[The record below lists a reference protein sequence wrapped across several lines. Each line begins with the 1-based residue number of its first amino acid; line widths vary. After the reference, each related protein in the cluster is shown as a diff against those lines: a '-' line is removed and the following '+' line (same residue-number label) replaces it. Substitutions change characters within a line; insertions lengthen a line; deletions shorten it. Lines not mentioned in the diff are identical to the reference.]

1 MREVMRSGSGIR
13 DERHPVSGFH
23 GLLQCG
29 MAGRPRVA
37 IAAETG
43 NIGARLEIPGGGMI
57 LCCGEALI
65 DFLPRKTADGADAY
79 QPFCGGSIYNT
90 AIALGRLGVP
100 VGLFT
105 GLSEDFFGDMLREG
119 LTASKVS
126 LKFIKTAAR
135 PSTLAFVKLSGGQAR
150 YSFFD
155 DNSASRMLTKRDL
168 PKLDSKVQALH
179 FGSISLIPEPGG
191 GALEA
196 LMTREAK
203 KRVISLDPNIR
214 PGQIKDRRAH
224 LARLRRL
231 IAMADVLKLSD
242 EDVRWMTGKDDIRT
256 AARQWLK
263 LGAKLVL
270 VTCGG
275 KGVEAFTRSAHL
287 ARPAEKVKVADT
299 VGAGDTFTAGFLSA
313 LRAAKLLDKRRI
325 ASLTEDKLGAA
336 LAFASRAAAITCSRP
351 GADPPWARELA

>member
-1 MREVMRSGSGIR
+1 M
-13 DERHPVSGFH
+13 
-23 GLLQCG
+23 
-29 MAGRPRVA
+29 
-37 IAAETG
+37 T
-43 NIGARLEIPGGGMI
+43 

-126 LKFIKTAAR
+126 LKFTRTAAR

-155 DNSASRMLTKRDL
+155 DNSAGRMLTRRDL
-168 PKLDSKVQALH
+168 PRLDGKVQALH

-196 LMTREAK
+196 LMAREAK

-224 LARLRRL
+224 LARLHRL
-231 IAMADVLKLSD
+231 IAMADILKLSD
-242 EDVRWMTGKDDIRT
+242 EDVRWMTGKDDIAA
-256 AARQWLK
+256 AARKWLR
-263 LGAKLVL
+263 LGAGMVL
-270 VTCGG
+270 VTRGG
-275 KGVEAFTRSAHL
+275 KGVEAFTPAIHL
-287 ARPAEKVKVADT
+287 VRPAEKVKVADT
-299 VGAGDTFTAGFLSA
+299 VGAGDTFTAGFLTA
-313 LRAAKLLDKRRI
+313 LRSARLLDKARI
-325 ASLTEDKLGAA
+325 ASLPEAELGKA
-336 LAFASRAAAITCSRP
+336 LAFAARAAAITCSRP